1 MTMRFRRLSAL
12 AALVALPAAATAQAK
27 KTTRAP
33 SPRAKLVPECSWKPS
48 DAWVK
53 RQAEFFDESKH
64 DWTND
69 SLRAA
74 LLDAAGLKAPLK
86 IPVQFGVRVEG
97 SDATPPTSAGVMVE
111 ALKKLASTRGSTWP
125 TRSVVGAAGT
135 HAVYLLVGL
144 DTTLARTAL
153 HRMMEAGPAES
164 PAADVATLEDRLRL
178 LAGRKQIYG
187 TQFRRNDGK
196 VELAPM
202 EDSAHADLR
211 REDASLPPFKLG
223 LCMAGVGERK
233 G

>member
-1 MTMRFRRLSAL
+1 MMRIRHLTAF
-12 AALVALPAAATAQAK
+12 AALVALPAGATAQAK

-69 SLRAA
+69 SLRTA
-74 LLDAAGLKAPLK
+74 LLDAAGLKVPLRV
-86 IPVQFGVRVEG
+86 PVQFGVRVEG
-97 SDATPPTSAGVMVE
+97 SDSTPPAGAAAMVE
-111 ALKKLASTRGSTWP
+111 ALRKLASTRGSTWP
-125 TRSVVGAAGT
+125 TKSVVGAAGT

-144 DTTLARTAL
+144 DTALAKAAL
-153 HRMMEAGPAES
+153 HRMMEAGPVES

-187 TQFRRNDGK
+187 TQFRNTDGK

-211 REDASLPPFKLG
+211 REGASLPPFKLG
-223 LCMAGVGERK
+223 LCMAGATK
-233 G
+233 S